1 MFCRIPDQV
10 TSLGVSLPSGSPHG
24 RPRPAPSFL
33 PSPFLS
39 SAPSSHRCIFASTP
53 RGRTVRN
60 TFNVSPFSVD
70 IPKPK
75 MLATPFYIIPIPLSI
90 RGPHPQC
97 PVGRPGVHVSS
108 PITGCRTVTRGTQ
121 RTSLH
126 PHYTSQQRSPRPPP
140 PILWSVLGPQI
151 KGPHTC
157 QRPPTGFPPLA
168 CFNVCFQRYFPATS
182 ALMVLS
188 HPFSLRPSGP
198 RSGPHTS
205 IRISPL
211 RVFGQVARR
220 AHVKPLSGG
229 PTRTPATRRRFPPP
243 PSIHRLG
250 PHSNPPPPVCADPPP
265 QQGGAGNRSPMGVCS
280 PIVIP
285 KLDFPLIKDR
295 LSRLLCPRPS
305 ARFETG
311 DALCLNRRLTPQGAI
326 HMASPPSTLSLS
338 LLFVRRTDLS

>member
-10 TSLGVSLPSGSPHG
+10 PSLGVSLPSGSPHG

-39 SAPSSHRCIFASTP
+39 SAPSSYHP
-53 RGRTVRN
+53 
-60 TFNVSPFSVD
+60 P
-70 IPKPK
+70 
-75 MLATPFYIIPIPLSI
+75 LHIIPIPLSI

-97 PVGRPGVHVSS
+97 PVGRPGVHVSG

-140 PILWSVLGPQI
+140 PGPR
-151 KGPHTC
+151 PHKRLCASTIASHL
-157 QRPPTGFPPLA
+157 RALIHPPKPPPLA

-211 RVFGQVARR
+211 RVSGQVARR

-265 QQGGAGNRSPMGVCS
+265 QQGGAGNRSRGVCS

-285 KLDFPLIKDR
+285 KLL
-295 LSRLLCPRPS
+295 
-305 ARFETG
+305 
-311 DALCLNRRLTPQGAI
+311 
-326 HMASPPSTLSLS
+326 
-338 LLFVRRTDLS
+338 